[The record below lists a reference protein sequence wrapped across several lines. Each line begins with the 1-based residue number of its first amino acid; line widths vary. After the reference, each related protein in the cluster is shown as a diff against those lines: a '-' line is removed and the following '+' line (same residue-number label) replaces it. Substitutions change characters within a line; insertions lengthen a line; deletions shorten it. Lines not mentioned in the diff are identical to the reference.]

1 MAMQISESELNR
13 IITESINKLLNEG
26 EFFGDDAY
34 RSKLRKQGVSGNDIK
49 NREKNS
55 KWGAVQ
61 KDNKGNISAIPKGDK
76 SHWGNAKP
84 VKPGGLDEGL
94 AEGVEDEGLF
104 NRLGSAFKGAKQGY
118 QAQKSL
124 DRGTDDFK
132 QQHDFDDVRKSM
144 DNPLSKMDKTAEEQ
158 ATHLYNQYKQ
168 YQQQANKMLNMY
180 NAICKKYGLQK
191 KAVGQHATTEPAP
204 TGTGVNFST
213 PNANNKFGRKTSSR
227 DTGHLK
233 NSWFEEEE

>member
-1 MAMQISESELNR
+1 MAKMQISESELNR
-13 IITESINKLLNEG
+13 IISRSINKALNEG
-26 EFFGDDAY
+26 FMNQA
-34 RSKLRKQGVSGNDIK
+34 KQGFGQNAWSGAK
-49 NREKNS
+49 NASNPGMQQCKNMA
-55 KWGAVQ
+55 KPQ
-61 KDNKGNISAIPKGDK
+61 PSAI
-76 SHWGNAKP
+76 
-84 VKPGGLDEGL
+84 
-94 AEGVEDEGLF
+94 AEGSEDEGLF
-104 NRLGSAFKGAKQGY
+104 DRLGSAFKGAKQGY

-144 DNPLSKMDKTAEEQ
+144 DNPLSKMDNTAEEQ

-191 KAVGQHATTEPAP
+191 KAVGQHVTTEPAP

-213 PNANNKFGRKTSSR
+213 PNAKNKFGRKTNSR
-227 DTGHLK
+227 DTSHLK

>member
-1 MAMQISESELNR
+1 MAKMQISESELNR
-13 IITESINKLLNEG
+13 IISKSINKALNEG
-26 EFFGDDAY
+26 FGRAMAGAT
-34 RSKLRKQGVSGNDIK
+34 RNLGGNFRNAAAGGVNNQNGMQRN
-49 NREKNS
+49 
-55 KWGAVQ
+55 
-61 KDNKGNISAIPKGDK
+61 
-76 SHWGNAKP
+76 NAQAQQP
-84 VKPGGLDEGL
+84 QAQQPQWTSTI
-94 AEGVEDEGLF
+94 AEGSEDEGLF
-104 NRLGSAFKGAKQGY
+104 DRLGSAFRGAKQGY

-144 DNPLSKMDKTAEEQ
+144 DNPLSKMDNTAEEQ

-191 KAVGQHATTEPAP
+191 KAVGQHVTTEPSP

-213 PNANNKFGRKTSSR
+213 PNAKNKFGRKTNSR
-227 DTGHLK
+227 DTSHLK